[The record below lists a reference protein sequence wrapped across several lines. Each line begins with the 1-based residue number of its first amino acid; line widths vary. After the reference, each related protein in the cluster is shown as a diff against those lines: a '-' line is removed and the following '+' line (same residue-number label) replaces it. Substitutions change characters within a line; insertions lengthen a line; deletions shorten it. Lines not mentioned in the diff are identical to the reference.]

1 MSKKSARKG
10 TAAKAEAANTE
21 TVEAVETAAETAE
34 ATETATDAT
43 DAEMKC
49 TDEEITMLS
58 RYRSAGEDCVKELG
72 QLEIR
77 KARIMA
83 SYGQLE
89 QASQAKL
96 MEIGKRLNI
105 AEGTAWTVN
114 PDGAVEVHAQGEGA

>member
-10 TAAKAEAANTE
+10 TT
-21 TVEAVETAAETAE
+21 TTAE
-34 ATETATDAT
+34 ATETVEATEAT
-43 DAEMKC
+43 GTDELQC
-49 TDEEITMLS
+49 TEEEITMLG
-58 RYRSAGEDCVKELG
+58 RYRAAGEDCVKELG

-89 QASQAKL
+89 AASQNKL

-105 AEGTAWTVN
+105 EEGTAWTVK
-114 PDGAVEVHAQGEGA
+114 PDGAVEIQTGGEGA

>member
-10 TAAKAEAANTE
+10 TAAKTEAANTE
-21 TVEAVETAAETAE
+21 AVE
-34 ATETATDAT
+34 ATEAAEETASADT
-43 DAEMKC
+43 EMKC
-49 TDEEITMLS
+49 TEEEITMLS
-58 RYRSAGEDCVKELG
+58 RYRTAGEDCVKELG

-114 PDGAVEVHAQGEGA
+114 PDGAVEVHQGEGA

>member
-10 TAAKAEAANTE
+10 TAAKAEATNTE
-21 TVEAVETAAETAE
+21 TVEAVETAE
-34 ATETATDAT
+34 ATETATDA
-43 DAEMKC
+43 EMKC
-49 TDEEITMLS
+49 TDDEITMLS

-114 PDGAVEVHAQGEGA
+114 PDGAIEVHAQGEGA

>member
-34 ATETATDAT
+34 ATETATDA
-43 DAEMKC
+43 DMKC

-105 AEGTAWTVN
+105 EEGTAWTVN

>member
-10 TAAKAEAANTE
+10 TAANTEAAPEAANTE
-21 TVEAVETAAETAE
+21 AVEATGTAEETASVD
-34 ATETATDAT
+34 TD
-43 DAEMKC
+43 MKC

-58 RYRSAGEDCVKELG
+58 RYRTAGEDCVKELG

-114 PDGAVEVHAQGEGA
+114 PDGAVEVHQGEGA

>member
-10 TAAKAEAANTE
+10 KTASADINTGSDTGDNAASADNAGDLACTE
-21 TVEAVETAAETAE
+21 
-34 ATETATDAT
+34 
-43 DAEMKC
+43 
-49 TDEEITMLS
+49 EEIAMLG
-58 RYRSAGEDCVKELG
+58 RFRSAGEDCVKELG

-89 QASQAKL
+89 QASQSKL

-105 AEGTAWTVN
+105 AEGTAWTVK
-114 PDGAVEVHAQGEGA
+114 PDGGVEIHAGEVG

>member
-10 TAAKAEAANTE
+10 TAAKAEATNTE

-34 ATETATDAT
+34 ATETTTDT
-43 DAEMKC
+43 EMKC

-105 AEGTAWTVN
+105 TEGTAWTVN

>member
-10 TAAKAEAANTE
+10 TTATTTEAADAAATENTE
-21 TVEAVETAAETAE
+21 T
-34 ATETATDAT
+34 TD
-43 DAEMKC
+43 MQC
-49 TDEEITMLS
+49 TDEEITMLG

-89 QASQAKL
+89 QASQNKL

-105 AEGTAWTVN
+105 EEGTAWTVK
-114 PDGAVEVHAQGEGA
+114 PDGLVELHANAEGA

>member
-10 TAAKAEAANTE
+10 TTTT
-21 TVEAVETAAETAE
+21 TVEATEDATTVE
-34 ATETATDAT
+34 ATEATEDATGTDALQ
-43 DAEMKC
+43 C
-49 TDEEITMLS
+49 TDEEITMLG
-58 RYRSAGEDCVKELG
+58 RYRAAGEDCVKELG

-89 QASQAKL
+89 AASQNKL

-105 AEGTAWTVN
+105 EEGTAWTVK
-114 PDGAVEVHAQGEGA
+114 PDGAVEIQTGGEGA

>member
-10 TAAKAEAANTE
+10 TT
-21 TVEAVETAAETAE
+21 TTAE
-34 ATETATDAT
+34 ATDTATTVEAT
-43 DAEMKC
+43 EATGTDELQC
-49 TDEEITMLS
+49 TEEEITMLG
-58 RYRSAGEDCVKELG
+58 RYRAAGEDCVKELG

-89 QASQAKL
+89 AASQNKL

-105 AEGTAWTVN
+105 EEGTAWTVK
-114 PDGAVEVHAQGEGA
+114 PDGAVEIQTGGEGA